1 MNDRNII
8 LTAVA
13 VFVVV
18 ALFPFWGSWVSA
30 GSGDPPEL
38 EKPGGDACVMETEFM
53 RESHMDLLNQWR
65 DEVVRDGERFFT
77 AAEGY
82 TLPAGM
88 EREEKSLSLTC
99 LDCHSKAQFCDRCHD
114 YSAITPNCW
123 SCHVIPEGRE

>member
-8 LTAVA
+8 LTVLGA
-13 VFVVV
+13 FVVV
-18 ALFPFWGSWVSA
+18 VLFPFWWKIMA
-30 GSGDPPEL
+30 LDKGDPPKL
-38 EKPGGDACVMETEFM
+38 EDPKGTSCVLETSFM

-77 AAEGY
+77 AADGY
-82 TLPAGM
+82 TLPAGKQQ
-88 EREEKSLSLTC
+88 EEKSLSLTC